1 MIATSDRM
9 KRYFD
14 NLIQQTNLA
23 YELANKARKKG
34 IDAVREVEIKL
45 AKNMAERVFG
55 LISVV
60 APHLDEKRI
69 IRRINELEKKY
80 EPLDW
85 RVALTIALEV
95 AQEKFGKFE
104 TTREAMEIGIRTGF
118 TYQTVGIV
126 AAPLEGFT
134 DLEFKKRK
142 DNKEYFSVKFS
153 GPIRG
158 AGGTGAA
165 FCVLLSDFIRKK
177 MGYAPYDPTD
187 TEVKRYVQEIYDYAE
202 RVTVPQYLPAPEEIE
217 FLVRHIPVE
226 VSGEPTE
233 NIEVSNYKDLN
244 RIGTNRIRGGMV
256 LVMAMIALK
265 APKLWKRISKWG
277 KNFDLDWMWLGDFLK
292 LHDEIKS
299 RTEKQKSEESENKQD
314 EEKLKPNYIFISEL
328 VAGRPVFSYPLRDG
342 GFRVRYGRSR
352 NTGFSSAGI
361 HPATMAIVSDFI
373 ATGTQLKPE
382 LPGKGAGVNACDSLE
397 PPIVLLE
404 DGSVRKVKT
413 REEAKKLYPQV
424 KEILF
429 LGDILYNYG
438 DFSEN
443 NYHLVPAGYCPEWWF
458 AELEKAVKDSSKDF
472 KKTLKYLFSEKTL
485 KNIEFPALIIPTLEE
500 SLNASKELQVPLH
513 PEYIFYWNQI
523 KPSDIILILNALL
536 EKSKLIKEPGFKI
549 VIKTDKNNND
559 VKRSLELIGLEH
571 DFINN
576 EHIVVK
582 GDIAKAFLLNLGI
595 DFRDYF
601 SSIEGQIKKIS
612 SLQISEIGKSID
624 LINKLSKFTIR
635 DKCGV
640 FIGARM
646 GRPEKA
652 KMRAM
657 TGSPHMLFPVSDQGD
672 RLRSFNAAVEKG
684 FIEAD
689 FAFFVCPKCNHET
702 VLPLCEKCGTPC
714 DQIYY
719 CSSCRS
725 WMKEDVCPV
734 HGSKNKEYSR
744 KKILLKELVNDVR
757 TQFGIRHL
765 PPLIKGVRGTVN
777 RDHVPEHFVKGIFRA
792 KHNIYVNKDGTIR
805 FDMTELPLTHF
816 KPKEIHTSIE
826 KLKELGYE
834 KDIFGNPL
842 IDEEQIL
849 EIFPQDVILP
859 LSSGFSEGADEVFLR
874 VAQFVDDLLEKVYG
888 QPKYYNVKKREDL
901 IGKLVIGLA
910 PHISAGMVGRIIGFS
925 EIQALIASPLFH
937 AALRRDCDGDEGC
950 ILLQMDA
957 FLNFSKRFLPDR
969 RGSRTMDAPL
979 VLTSILNPS
988 EVDDMVLGLDVAH
1001 RYPLEFY
1008 EATLEYKMPYEIKVE
1023 QIKDRINTEQ
1033 QYENYWFTHPVYNIN
1048 YTNIASSYKTLET
1061 MSDKLNKEMEIASKI
1076 RAVNASDVASLIIE
1090 KHFMKDL
1097 KGNLRKFSMQVFRCV
1112 NCNEKYRRV
1121 PLSGKCPKCS
1131 GKIIFTISEGSVTKY
1146 LQPSLD
1152 LAQKHHVDPYI
1163 RDSLNIV
1170 KTRIDSLFGKE
1181 KEKQEGL
1188 STFFRK
1194 H

>member
-1 MIATSDRM
+1 MAEASERM
-9 KRYFD
+9 KKYFD
-14 NLIQQTNLA
+14 SLVSETNKA
-23 YELANKARKKG
+23 YEIANKARKKG
-34 IDAVREVEIKL
+34 VDVVRNVEIRL

-60 APHLDEKRI
+60 APHLDEEKIINRI
-69 IRRINELEKKY
+69 QELERKY

-95 AQEKFGKFE
+95 AQQKFGKFE
-104 TTREAMEIGIRTGF
+104 TEREAMEVGIRTGF

-142 DNKEYFSVKFS
+142 DGKEYFSVKFS

-187 TEVKRYVQEIYDYAE
+187 LEVKRYVQEIYDYAE
-202 RVTVPQYLPAPEEIE
+202 RVTVPQYLPTPEEIE

-233 NIEVSNYKDLN
+233 NIEVSNYKDLD
-244 RIGTNRIRGGMV
+244 RIETNRIRGGMV

-265 APKLWKRISKWG
+265 APKLWKRVAKWG
-277 KNFDLDWMWLGDFLK
+277 KEFDLDWMWLGDFLK

-299 RTEKQKSEESENKQD
+299 RAKAEESNNESKDKD

-328 VAGRPVFSYPLRDG
+328 VAGRPVFAYPLRDG
-342 GFRVRYGRSR
+342 GFRVRYGRAR
-352 NTGFSSAGI
+352 NTGFSSAGL

-382 LPGKGAGVNACDSLE
+382 LPGKGAGSNACDSIE
-397 PPIVLLE
+397 PPIVLLD
-404 DGSVRKVKT
+404 DGSVKKVKT
-413 REEAKKLYPQV
+413 REEAKKLYPRV

-443 NYHLVPAGYCPEWWF
+443 NSKLVPAGYCPEWWF
-458 AELEKAVKDSSKDF
+458 AELEKAIKDNNLDF
-472 KKTLKYLFSEKTL
+472 NDTLKSIFSEQTL
-485 KNIEFPALIIPTLEE
+485 KNLQFPPLFVPTLEE
-500 SLNASKELQVPLH
+500 SIKASKELNVPLH

-536 EKSKLIKEPGFKI
+536 DKSKLTKEPSFKL
-549 VIKTDKNNND
+549 VIKADKKDNR
-559 VKRSLELIGLEH
+559 VKRCLELIGLEH
-571 DFINN
+571 DFVNN

-582 GDIAKAFLLNLGI
+582 GDLAKAFLLNLGI
-595 DFRDYF
+595 DENDYF
-601 SSIEGQIKKIS
+601 SSIQDQINKIS
-612 SLQISEIGKSID
+612 SLSISEFKKAVEVVD
-624 LINKLSKFTIR
+624 KLSEFVIR

-657 TGSPHMLFPVSDQGD
+657 SGSPHMLFPVSDQGD
-672 RLRSFNAAVEKG
+672 RLRSFNVAIEKG
-684 FIEAD
+684 FVQAD
-689 FAFFVCPKCNHET
+689 FAHFKCPKCNNET
-702 VLPLCEKCGTPC
+702 ILPLCEKCGTPC
-714 DQIYY
+714 EQMYY
-719 CSSCRS
+719 CPSCKK
-725 WMKEDVCPV
+725 WMKEQVCPV
-734 HGSKNKEYSR
+734 HNTPNKEYSN
-744 KKILLKELVNDVR
+744 KKVPLKDLVNHVR
-757 TQFGIRHL
+757 SQFNIRYI

-777 RDHVPEHFVKGIFRA
+777 RDHVPEHFVKGILRA
-792 KHNIYVNKDGTIR
+792 KYGIYVNKDGTIR
-805 FDMTELPLTHF
+805 FDMTELPITHF
-816 KPKEIHTSIE
+816 KPKEIHTSVE
-826 KLKELGYE
+826 KLRELGYE

-842 IDEEQIL
+842 VDEDQIL
-849 EIFPQDVILP
+849 EIFPQDIILP
-859 LSSGFSEGADEVFLR
+859 LSSGFSEGADEVFVR
-874 VAQFVDDLLEKVYG
+874 VAKFIDDLLETVYG
-888 QPKYYNVKKREDL
+888 LPRYYNVEKREDL

-925 EIQALIASPLFH
+925 EIQALLASPLFH

-979 VLTSILNPS
+979 VLTTVLNPS
-988 EVDDMVLGLDVAH
+988 EVDDMVLGLDVAS

-1008 EATLEYKMPYEIKVE
+1008 EATLQYKMPYEVHVE
-1023 QIKDRINTEQ
+1023 QLKDRIGTEQ
-1033 QYENYWFTHPVYNIN
+1033 QYENYGFTHPVSNIN

-1061 MSDKLNKEMEIASKI
+1061 MMDKLNKEMEIAGKI
-1076 RAVNASDVASLIIE
+1076 RAVDASDVASLIIE

-1121 PLSGKCPKCS
+1121 PLSGKCPKCG

-1146 LQPSLD
+1146 LQPSLE
-1152 LAQKHHVDPYI
+1152 LAEKYDVDAYI

-1181 KEKQEGL
+1181 KEKQQGL
-1188 STFFRK
+1188 SAFMNK
-1194 H
+1194 S